1 MILHTG
7 LRTDIPA
14 FYSEWFVNRLR
25 AGHVLVRN
33 PYNPIQVTKY
43 QITPDVV
50 DLISFCT
57 KNPAPMMPHMD
68 ELKEYGQYWYVTITP
83 YGKEIEPHVPP
94 KEKVMED
101 FIQLSRVV
109 GKQSVGW
116 RNDPIF
122 LSDVYTVEKHLADFE
137 EMAETLFGYTDTC
150 VISFIDLYQKVLRN
164 FPEVKSVSKEDRLR
178 LGKEFVRIGA
188 RYGLNVKACAEGRE
202 LEPYGVDCD
211 GCMTVEL
218 FEQAIGCGLN
228 VPKSK
233 EKGARAECAC
243 LLGSDIGAYNT
254 CGHLCRYCYANY
266 DALTVEENMRR
277 HDPKSPLLI
286 GGLREEDVVK
296 EAKQTSWKDGQM
308 RLEL

>member
-25 AGHVLVRN
+25 AGDVLVRN

-43 QITPDVV
+43 QITPDKV

-57 KNPAPMMPHMD
+57 KNPAPMLPHLD

-101 FIQLSRVV
+101 FIRLSQAV

-116 RNDPIF
+116 RYDPIF

-137 EMAETLFGYTDTC
+137 EMARTLSGYTDTC

-164 FPEVKSVSKEDRLR
+164 FPEVKSVPKEDRLR
-178 LGKEFVRIGA
+178 LGKEFVRIGE

-218 FEQAIGCGLN
+218 FEHAIGCGLN

-266 DALTVEENMRR
+266 DAETVAANMRR

-286 GGLREEDVVK
+286 GKLHEEDVVK

>member
-1 MILHTG
+1 MILHTE

-25 AGHVLVRN
+25 AGDVLVRN

-43 QITPDVV
+43 QITPDKV
-50 DLISFCT
+50 DLIAFCT
-57 KNPAPMMPHMD
+57 KNPAPMLPHLD
-68 ELKEYGQYWYVTITP
+68 ELTEYGQYWYVTITP

-101 FIQLSRVV
+101 FIRLSQAV

-116 RNDPIF
+116 RYDPIF
-122 LSDVYTVEKHLADFE
+122 ISDVYTVEKHLADFE
-137 EMAETLFGYTDTC
+137 EMARTLSGYTDTC

-164 FPEVKSVSKEDRLR
+164 FPEVKSVPKEDRLR

-218 FEQAIGCGLN
+218 FEHAIGCELN

-266 DALTVEENMRR
+266 DVSTVKENMRR

-286 GGLREEDVVK
+286 GKLHEEDEVH
-296 EAKQTSWKDGQM
+296 EAKQESWRDEQM